1 MINMND
7 RNQGTRFVSSIIG
20 GVEAREALLEA
31 LVGGPKSGL
40 NLRRS
45 LSKKLK
51 SKISNARLYYNLEV
65 LSEAGL
71 VRLRS
76 KWRGKEIELDPRWLQ
91 PVREYFGVKTS
102 VVCLGGLKERFR
114 ISSLVESAL
123 KLADIKPIRYYYV
136 ARDELRRK
144 VSGVPGN
151 VKFIFVSGALPEGDV
166 AGLHRVFEGIIA
178 DELGSHQ
185 VIVDLS
191 DGIRLG
197 VLVLYKLAEE
207 YGLSRFYL
215 SEPEQKI
222 IWLP

>member
-1 MINMND
+1 MND

>member
-1 MINMND
+1 MND
-7 RNQGTRFVSSIIG
+7 RNLAAKFVSNVIG
-20 GVEAREALLEA
+20 GVEAREALLES
-31 LVGGPKSGL
+31 LVSGPKSGL

-45 LSKKLK
+45 LTKKLK
-51 SKISNARLYYNLEV
+51 SRISNARLYYNLEV
-65 LSEAGL
+65 LSQAGL
-71 VRLRS
+71 LKLRS
-76 KWRGKEIELDPRWLQ
+76 RWRGKEAELDPRWLQ
-91 PVREYFGVKTS
+91 PVREYFGIKS
-102 VVCLGGLKERFR
+102 PVVCVGGLEERFK

-151 VKFIFVSGALPEGDV
+151 VKFIFVSGVLPEGDM
-166 AGLHRVFEGIIA
+166 AGLRRVFEGIIA
-178 DELGSHQ
+178 DESGSHQ

-222 IWLP
+222 IWLT